1 VARSLTGAVDQPGV
15 GLRHS
20 GRGSSWI
27 GTIQGVGFLGVEGSG
42 QVEGEER
49 AACVGSDQWS
59 PIGEGDEKVVSSRC
73 SLLPVKVLVLEG
85 AVAGTGA
92 LNYWAVEK

>member
-1 VARSLTGAVDQPGV
+1 
-15 GLRHS
+15 
-20 GRGSSWI
+20 
-27 GTIQGVGFLGVEGSG
+27 
-42 QVEGEER
+42 VEGEER